1 MVHLSICEFCA
12 YDFATLILISSTHT
26 DFVCCLQ
33 ILLDQTQRTPE
44 PYLNELFVTAN
55 RIFLRLHR
63 QILLL
68 FVQIKAPS
76 EPSFS
81 LFTKIMV
88 SVFDVTN
95 SVWTPTWAG
104 LGQLESHYTSRTW
117 RSTNHNAV
125 LRFLSQWRCVYR
137 QSGIFR
143 NLDTEV
149 CDVFVCV
156 SCVCH
161 KQQQRNS
168 YLLNMVSCKVPPVE

>member
-1 MVHLSICEFCA
+1 MSFSTFSKIEIQSLNDAQQHFEMVHLSICEFCA
-12 YDFATLILISSTHT
+12 CDFATLILISSTHT

-76 EPSFS
+76 GPSFS

-95 SVWTPTWAG
+95 SLSELQRGRGSDNSNHITRLG
-104 LGQLESHYTSRTW
+104 LGAQPITTRY
-117 RSTNHNAV
+117 
-125 LRFLSQWRCVYR
+125 
-137 QSGIFR
+137 
-143 NLDTEV
+143 
-149 CDVFVCV
+149 
-156 SCVCH
+156 
-161 KQQQRNS
+161 
-168 YLLNMVSCKVPPVE
+168 

>member
-76 EPSFS
+76 GPSFS

-95 SVWTPTWAG
+95 SLSELQRGRGSDNSNHITRLG
-104 LGQLESHYTSRTW
+104 LGAQPITTRYW
-117 RSTNHNAV
+117 G
-125 LRFLSQWRCVYR
+125 FLANDDACIGRAGCSE
-137 QSGIFR
+137 
-143 NLDTEV
+143 T
-149 CDVFVCV
+149 
-156 SCVCH
+156 
-161 KQQQRNS
+161 
-168 YLLNMVSCKVPPVE
+168 